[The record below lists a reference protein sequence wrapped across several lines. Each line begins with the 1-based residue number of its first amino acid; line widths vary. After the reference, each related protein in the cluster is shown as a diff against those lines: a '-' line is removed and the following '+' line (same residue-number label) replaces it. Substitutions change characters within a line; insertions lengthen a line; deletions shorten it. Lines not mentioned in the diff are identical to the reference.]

1 MLVKKII
8 TIFLNFPKRHSLAIL
23 FCSIMLLG
31 IVIIGN
37 FDLSEQKE
45 DTDLSKELNL
55 DILKQETLL
64 EPVYIKKE
72 TFIKRNDSLFSIL
85 TKFGVN
91 KNNIIE
97 LINSKNSKL
106 LSNIEIGDKIIAR
119 LDDNNEILHLSEKS
133 ANKQIKRL
141 AEFKKNRNIKIVNNE
156 LQKLHEAS
164 KQNIN
169 LMPYIINAVKSSATL
184 GEISDILRKSFGVH

>member
-37 FDLSEQKE
+37 FDLSEQRE

-72 TFIKRNDSLFSIL
+72 TFIKRNDSLFC
-85 TKFGVN
+85 
-91 KNNIIE
+91 
-97 LINSKNSKL
+97 
-106 LSNIEIGDKIIAR
+106 
-119 LDDNNEILHLSEKS
+119 
-133 ANKQIKRL
+133 
-141 AEFKKNRNIKIVNNE
+141 
-156 LQKLHEAS
+156 
-164 KQNIN
+164 
-169 LMPYIINAVKSSATL
+169 
-184 GEISDILRKSFGVH
+184 

>member
-106 LSNIEIGDKIIAR
+106 LSNIETGDKIIAR
-119 LDDNNEILHLSEKS
+119 LDENNEIKDLVYVDDFQSGVKAEKSEK
-133 ANKQIKRL
+133 KYRIW
-141 AEFKKNRNIKIVNNE
+141 
-156 LQKLHEAS
+156 
-164 KQNIN
+164 
-169 LMPYIINAVKSSATL
+169 
-184 GEISDILRKSFGVH
+184 D

>member
-1 MLVKKII
+1 
-8 TIFLNFPKRHSLAIL
+8 
-23 FCSIMLLG
+23 MLLG

-119 LDDNNEILHLSEKS
+119 LDENNEIKDLVYVDDFQSGVKAEKSEKKVS
-133 ANKQIKRL
+133 YL
-141 AEFKKNRNIKIVNNE
+141 
-156 LQKLHEAS
+156 
-164 KQNIN
+164 
-169 LMPYIINAVKSSATL
+169 
-184 GEISDILRKSFGVH
+184 